1 MPVHLFPEVRSDPSE
16 RRTEGIE
23 HCLTDFVSLWDGTIM
38 HRSLAERKFLE
49 AHSSEV
55 IRYCKRV

>member
-1 MPVHLFPEVRSDPSE
+1 MRSDTSE

-23 HCLTDFVSLWDGTIM
+23 HCLIDFVSLWDGTIM
-38 HRSLAERKFLE
+38 RLSLAECKFLE

-55 IRYCKRV
+55 IRLGKGV

>member
-1 MPVHLFPEVRSDPSE
+1 MHLFPEVRSDPSE

-23 HCLTDFVSLWDGTIM
+23 HVIDLSLWDGTIM
-38 HRSLAERKFLE
+38 RLSLAECKFLE

-55 IRYCKRV
+55 IRLGKGV

>member
-1 MPVHLFPEVRSDPSE
+1 MHLFPEVRSDPSE

-23 HCLTDFVSLWDGTIM
+23 HDFVSLWDGTIM
-38 HRSLAERKFLE
+38 RLSLAECKFLE

-55 IRYCKRV
+55 IRLGKGV